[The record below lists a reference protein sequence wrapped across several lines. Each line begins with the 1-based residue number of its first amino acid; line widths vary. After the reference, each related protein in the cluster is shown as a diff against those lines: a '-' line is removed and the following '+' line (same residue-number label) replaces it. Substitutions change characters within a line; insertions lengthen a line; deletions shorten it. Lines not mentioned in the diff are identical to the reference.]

1 MLTLAIDTTGNHCA
15 VAINAN
21 GTTAASRLV
30 AVRRGHGEILMPM
43 VLEALAAAGCRLD
56 EVTVFAAATGPGSF
70 TGIRVGLAAVGG
82 MALGLDRPIVGV
94 TVFDATAARVP
105 PPDTGGATLVVALE
119 SGREDLFVQVF
130 KPDQGRW
137 TPAADPEA
145 VPPAALMSA
154 VGGKRICLVG
164 TGQERAAAMLSAH
177 EPVLLNVAKGTGQA
191 EIIANIARSR
201 QRNGSK
207 SIPKAL
213 YIRGADVTVDGTN
226 R

>member
-15 VAINAN
+15 VAINAD
-21 GTTAASRLV
+21 GATAASRLV
-30 AVRRGHGEILMPM
+30 AVRRGHGEILMPL
-43 VLEALAAAGCRLD
+43 VLETLAAGGSRLD
-56 EVTVFAAATGPGSF
+56 EVTVFAVATGPGSF

-105 PPDTGGATLVVALE
+105 PPDASDTTLVVALE

-130 KPDQGRW
+130 KPGRGRW
-137 TPAADPEA
+137 IPAADPKA
-145 VPPAALMSA
+145 LPPAALTSV
-154 VGGKRICLVG
+154 VGGKRICLAG

-177 EPVLLNVAKGTGQA
+177 APVLLNVATGTGHA
-191 EIIANIARSR
+191 EIIANIARLR

-207 SIPKAL
+207 SMPKAL
-213 YIRGADVTVDGTN
+213 YIRGADVTVDGAN